1 MMRAALGLF
10 AVAAGGLL
18 LGILSTS
25 FLAPAALA
33 PHQTNPR
40 AAALA
45 TIYRVDHLDHR
56 PRTPFDPTDPDAAQD
71 AAMWEPPEERGF
83 GGRRMRA

>member
-1 MMRAALGLF
+1 MRAALGLF

-18 LGILSTS
+18 LGLLTVSI
-25 FLAPAALA
+25 LAPPAQA
-33 PHQTNPR
+33 PRQANPR
-40 AAALA
+40 TAALA